1 MCLFACFIKY
11 RIWYVLSTQ
20 NGTNFANVPENGT
33 IFHMS
38 KYESLFTQRVIE
50 VIENRRR
57 DRNMTIDDLCAATG
71 IGRNSYY
78 NKIRGDRCFN
88 TKEIDAI
95 ARVLGCDPL
104 LILEEA
110 SAKAQIES
118 DAQLAKKAFARMQ
131 TLVAKPGDTKAEQEA
146 YEELP

>member
-1 MCLFACFIKY
+1 MFACFIKY
-11 RIWYVLSTQ
+11 RIRYVLSTQ

-88 TKEIDAI
+88 TEEIDAI
-95 ARVLGCDPL
+95 ARVLGCDPF

-118 DAQLAKKAFARMQ
+118 VMN
-131 TLVAKPGDTKAEQEA
+131 EQ
-146 YEELP
+146 

>member
-1 MCLFACFIKY
+1 MFVCMFYKVPYPLRTVNPK
-11 RIWYVLSTQ
+11 RHD
-20 NGTNFANVPENGT
+20 FANVPENGT

-57 DRNMTIDDLCAATG
+57 DRSMTIDDLCAATG

-88 TKEIDAI
+88 TEEIDAI

>member
-1 MCLFACFIKY
+1 
-11 RIWYVLSTQ
+11 
-20 NGTNFANVPENGT
+20 
-33 IFHMS
+33 
-38 KYESLFTQRVIE
+38 
-50 VIENRRR
+50 
-57 DRNMTIDDLCAATG
+57 MTIDDLCAATG

-88 TKEIDAI
+88 TEEIDAI

-118 DAQLAKKAFARMQ
+118 DAQLAKKAFAR
-131 TLVAKPGDTKAEQEA
+131 TLAGERFVDDEQARIDETLKKLHRGDMDIVALEDEHKYDGDGDEPA
-146 YEELP
+146 

>member
-1 MCLFACFIKY
+1 MFVCMFYKVPY
-11 RIWYVLSTQ
+11 PVRTV
-20 NGTNFANVPENGT
+20 NPKRTNFANVPENVT

-88 TKEIDAI
+88 TEEIDAI
-95 ARVLGCDPL
+95 ARVLGCDPF

>member
-1 MCLFACFIKY
+1 MFVCMFYKVPYPL
-11 RIWYVLSTQ
+11 RIV
-20 NGTNFANVPENGT
+20 NPKRHDFANVPENGT

-57 DRNMTIDDLCAATG
+57 DRSMTIDDLCAATG

-88 TKEIDAI
+88 TEEIDAI

>member
-1 MCLFACFIKY
+1 MFVCMFYKVPYLVRTVNPKRY
-11 RIWYVLSTQ
+11 D
-20 NGTNFANVPENGT
+20 FANVPENGT

-88 TKEIDAI
+88 TEEIDAI

>member
-1 MCLFACFIKY
+1 
-11 RIWYVLSTQ
+11 
-20 NGTNFANVPENGT
+20 
-33 IFHMS
+33 MS

-88 TKEIDAI
+88 TEEIDAI
-95 ARVLGCDPL
+95 ARVLGCDPF
-104 LILEEA
+104 LIL
-110 SAKAQIES
+110 K
-118 DAQLAKKAFARMQ
+118 DALS
-131 TLVAKPGDTKAEQEA
+131 
-146 YEELP
+146 

>member
-1 MCLFACFIKY
+1 
-11 RIWYVLSTQ
+11 
-20 NGTNFANVPENGT
+20 
-33 IFHMS
+33 
-38 KYESLFTQRVIE
+38 
-50 VIENRRR
+50 
-57 DRNMTIDDLCAATG
+57 MTIDDLCAATG

-88 TKEIDAI
+88 TEEIDAI
-95 ARVLGCDPL
+95 ARVLGCDPF

-131 TLVAKPGDTKAEQEA
+131 TLVTKPGDTKAEQEA